1 MKLQKCT
8 EPKHSWQHLGNITK
22 TVMRS
27 TGSGSITLK
36 GRYRCQYCNA
46 VKLGNPKDKCEATN
60 EQV

>member
-27 TGSGSITLK
+27 TSGSITLK
-36 GRYRCQYCNA
+36 GRYRCQYCKA
-46 VKLGNPKDKCEATN
+46 VKIGNPKCEASN
-60 EQV
+60 E